1 MGAKEIVYYETT
13 KTYKGV
19 PKGLRFKVVLDNSKH
34 IDLCIKEGLAEETG
48 LPISKLSS
56 LGNFGVQ
63 EAD

>member
-1 MGAKEIVYYETT
+1 MGATEIVYYETK
-13 KTYKGV
+13 KTYEGV
-19 PKGLRFKVVLDNSKH
+19 PKGLIFKVVLENSKH

-48 LPISKLSS
+48 LPISKLAS